1 LVPNRILYGI
11 PNKNNILRE
20 LRDDKFYLHAKNSDI
35 TLLEIK
41 NISQKLKSES
51 KNREQFIEKIYDY
64 VLKNTQYTEN
74 IDLND
79 KEIFS

>member
-20 LRDDKFYLHAKNSDI
+20 LRDDKFYLHTKNSDI